1 MKTVN
6 IYLIFN
12 GNCGEAFQ
20 FYKNAFGGDFEMIAK
35 FGEMPPQEGQELSEA
50 DKEKIM
56 HVKFPISAETVL
68 YGSDSLTEEQKVTFG
83 NNFSV
88 SINVDSRKDADELF
102 ANGKYC
108 DTFQQA
114 SMMGETRLLKFVLTA
129 KDKIFAKYFH
139 NELAYLTRYAP
150 NIAHV
155 TTEHI
160 NKIDAVGYIEDITDI
175 PQLI

>member
-68 YGSDSLTEEQKVTFG
+68 YGSDSLTPEQQVTFG
-83 NNFSV
+83 NNFSI
-88 SINVDSRKDADELF
+88 SINVDSKNEADHLF
-102 ANGKYC
+102 AQLSDEGNVTMPLQ
-108 DTFQQA
+108 DTFWGA
-114 SMMGETRLLKFVLTA
+114 YFGMWTDRFGVNWMVNYDDP
-129 KDKIFAKYFH
+129 DK
-139 NELAYLTRYAP
+139 T
-150 NIAHV
+150 
-155 TTEHI
+155 
-160 NKIDAVGYIEDITDI
+160 
-175 PQLI
+175 Q

>member
-50 DKEKIM
+50 DIEKIM

-68 YGSDSLTEEQKVTFG
+68 YGSDSLTPEQQVTFG
-83 NNFSV
+83 NNFSI
-88 SINVDSRKDADELF
+88 SINVDSKNEADHLF
-102 ANGKYC
+102 AKLSDGGNVTMPLQ
-108 DTFQQA
+108 DTFWGAYFGMWTDRFGVNWMVNYDDPDKTQQ
-114 SMMGETRLLKFVLTA
+114 
-129 KDKIFAKYFH
+129 H
-139 NELAYLTRYAP
+139 
-150 NIAHV
+150 
-155 TTEHI
+155 
-160 NKIDAVGYIEDITDI
+160 
-175 PQLI
+175 